1 MKKSVLLTIILTI
14 SSLSF
19 AQTVDWGKQGD
30 GKNVNGTYYAIYETD
45 EQEYSAYCNSFTET
59 TIYTYHHDIPGDGLT
74 FEAKNQK
81 NYRRG
86 NIYVEA
92 DGIQVVPPFDAGTS
106 YNLHKGSVPSSTL
119 NLEFKAKEGTLQR
132 YIRKIQLTM
141 ASYLNAPSVTSLS
154 FPAKEVDS
162 AVAPDDEQSFTFDWC
177 HTGTV
182 SVSYSGSSAF
192 AVKQDTTYN
201 TVGKY
206 GTATVNVTY
215 KHDEAGEHTG
225 TITISDGTPEHTYKV
240 TLQGSTY
247 KHTPTISWNS
257 NLSPMQ
263 VGGTHINPAQ
273 VSNQGQLAYS
283 SSDENVV
290 RVETNG
296 FNTLLTAVAPGTA
309 TITASY
315 AGDAKWDALSS
326 STDITV
332 TALQAQYIQWTQSF
346 LRLTTGSEDILLQA
360 QSVATET
367 GEPTGLPVTYTSS
380 APDVVAIQTGAD
392 GQQYLHIKAVG
403 SAVLTASCAGNADYA
418 PAEDYIASVVVRTF
432 SSDICNPLVYEQTS
446 SVDLTTG
453 ITDFS
458 GTYGPEIALNGE
470 PEYLSFD
477 AKKSKKDAIGKL
489 SVRKK
494 LNGDWQEIG
503 DFDLST
509 DYQTFDG
516 IRLERNVTHIQFYK
530 KTGATRTHTYT
541 NVEVTLAKYLETGSD
556 NLSFE
561 AVVGTAMQQSVDVNY
576 SNIPDILLVDI
587 IGDDKDAFSVTSTEI
602 GSACGDKGTASVLVS
617 FQPKREGTHTATLRI
632 ADSKQK
638 MMKEVTLEA
647 NAPHT
652 EAPKQEWMMLMPRQ
666 NDLGGDIAYVP
677 SNLEQQRL
685 VYILDGDNYAN
696 LNVSTGEAVSFAKEE
711 NILLPIEADR
721 WRTIVPPFDVHSTYI
736 VELIPETKLPAG
748 RAAAIAVQQEANRQL
763 YLWLAEQ
770 MAMAN
775 QTAAD
780 SRTFIGLIEEYLDKW
795 CNEQQ
800 YSRTDDVGV
809 WSLEQY
815 NGTNSWTSNYFAYKA
830 GNWQLSLTEDT
841 SSDFDSDWAVEES
854 DSPLLS
860 KGQVYA
866 LNFPYCVDCDPA
878 TSDEYD
884 YWSGKCL
891 LLHGNGGQQIEG
903 AAVHQSIQDKASTLS
918 PNQVLFTGNHTLS
931 AMPIEAG
938 MAYLHQTDPTKE
950 YYDYY
955 VRHESAVQLP
965 PLTSVLFANPADAAG
980 RTLRAVSR
988 RGQAFYDNAPDVTT
1002 GLPAIA
1008 NGADVLAVVRQGG
1021 VLLQAKEETAVAL
1034 YSASGM
1040 LVWKGTVGNTQ
1051 QFVPLTHTGLYLL
1064 QTPAHTQKI
1073 VCR

>member
-1 MKKSVLLTIILTI
+1 MKKSLLLTIILTI

-19 AQTVDWGKQGD
+19 SQTIDLGKKGD
-30 GKNVNGTYYAIYETD
+30 GKNVNGTYYAIYEDGEREVKLNKTV
-45 EQEYSAYCNSFTET
+45 SFS
-59 TIYTYHHDIPGDGLT
+59 IVPGDKLT
-74 FEAKNQK
+74 FEAKRVFSGWGELQ
-81 NYRRG
+81 
-86 NIYVEA
+86 VS
-92 DGIQVVPPFDAGTS
+92 DGYTTWKYDCPS
-106 YNLHKGSVPSSTL
+106 YKDYIKGETHVNNNSRSIVFSNPSPNNLSK
-119 NLEFKAKEGTLQR
+119 
-132 YIRKIQLTM
+132 YIRYVHLTM

-346 LRLTTGSEDILLQA
+346 LRLTTESEDILLQA

-380 APDVVAIQTGAD
+380 DSNVATIQTGAD
-392 GQQYLHIKAVG
+392 GQQYLHIVAAG
-403 SAVLTASCAGNADYA
+403 SAVLTASCKGNADFA
-418 PAEDYIASVVVRTF
+418 PAEDFQVSAVVRAP
-432 SSDICNPLVYEQTS
+432 SEGCNPLVYGQTETKQ
-446 SVDLTTG
+446 LFT
-453 ITDFS
+453 IEK
-458 GTYGPEIALNGE
+458 GPEIALSGE
-470 PEYLSFD
+470 PGEITFTAQNRKWGLVSASGNLVLSQ
-477 AKKSKKDAIGKL
+477 K
-489 SVRKK
+489 V
-494 LNGDWQEIG
+494 NNEWQEVWR
-503 DFDLST
+503 DP
-509 DYQTFDG
+509 
-516 IRLERNVTHIQFYK
+516 LEENKFNTYGPISLDRNATHIQFSVPIGGTCYHDY
-530 KTGATRTHTYT
+530 A

-561 AVVGTAMQQSVDVNY
+561 AVVGTTMQQSLDVNY

-587 IGDDKDAFSVTSTEI
+587 TGDDKDAFSVTPTAI
-602 GSACGDKGTASVLVS
+602 GYDCGDKGTASVLVS
-617 FQPKREGTHTATLRI
+617 FQPKREGAHTATLRI
-632 ADSKQK
+632 ADREQK
-638 MMKEVTLEA
+638 MMKEVTLAA

-666 NDLGGDIAYVP
+666 NDLGGNIAYVP

-736 VELIPETKLPAG
+736 IELIPETELPAG
-748 RAAAIAVQQEANRQL
+748 RAAAMAVQQEANRQL

-800 YSRTDDVGV
+800 YSRTDVGV

-866 LNFPYCVDCDPA
+866 LNFPSCVNCDPA
-878 TSDEYD
+878 TSDKYD

-955 VRHESAVQLP
+955 VRQESAVQLP

-988 RGQAFYDNAPDVTT
+988 RGQAYYDKAPDVTT

-1008 NGADVLAVVRQGG
+1008 NGADVLAIVRQGG
-1021 VLLQAKEETAVAL
+1021 VLLQAKEETAVVL

>member
-1 MKKSVLLTIILTI
+1 MKKSLLLTSILLLT
-14 SSLSF
+14 SLSF
-19 AQTVDWGKQGD
+19 AQTTWYKQGEGINKNGIFYALYEDGEHYAVGGGIGLVVNLYEYSYDVPGAQLTFQARKAGTGD
-30 GKNVNGTYYAIYETD
+30 GKLRITAG
-45 EQEYSAYCNSFTET
+45 NSSHTVSVSGKKWPWND
-59 TIYTYHHDIPGDGLT
+59 DIPYADKGPYNIDRTANKLK
-74 FEAKNQK
+74 FEIDKS
-81 NYRRG
+81 
-86 NIYVEA
+86 
-92 DGIQVVPPFDAGTS
+92 S
-106 YNLHKGSVPSSTL
+106 YNH
-119 NLEFKAKEGTLQR
+119 
-132 YIRKIQLTM
+132 YIRNVHLTM
-141 ASYLNAPSVTSLS
+141 ASYLNTPSVGELTFTS
-154 FPAKEVDS
+154 AEVDS
-162 AVAPDDEQSFTFDWC
+162 PAEQQSFTFDWC

-192 AVKQDTTYN
+192 LVEQNSYN

-206 GTATVNVTY
+206 GTTTVNISCM
-215 KHDEAGEHTG
+215 HTVSG
-225 TITISDGTPEHTYKV
+225 NHEGTVTITDGTTTRTVH
-240 TLQGSTY
+240 LSGLTY
-247 KHTPTISWNS
+247 KHTPAISWQD

-263 VGGTHINPAQ
+263 VGTTYTNPAR
-273 VSNQGQLAYS
+273 VSNEGQLAYS
-283 SSDENVV
+283 SSDENII

-309 TITASY
+309 VITANY
-315 AGDAKWDALSS
+315 AGDTKWEAASA
-326 STDITV
+326 TIDIAV
-332 TALQAQYIQWTQSF
+332 TALKAQYIAWSQSF
-346 LRLTTGSEDILLQA
+346 LRLTTESEDMLLQA
-360 QSVATET
+360 LSVATET

-541 NVEVTLAKYLETGSD
+541 NVEVSLAKYLETSSD

-561 AVVGTAMQQSVDVNY
+561 TVAGTTVQQSVDVKY

-587 IGDDKDAFSVTSTEI
+587 IGGDKDAFSVTPTEI
-602 GSACGDKGTASVLVS
+602 GNDCGDKSTVSVAVS
-617 FQPKREGTHTATLRI
+617 FKPKREGEHVAILRI
-632 ADSKQK
+632 ADREQK
-638 MMKEVTLEA
+638 MMKEVTLAA

-800 YSRTDDVGV
+800 YSRNDVGV

-878 TSDEYD
+878 TSNEYD

-938 MAYLHQTDPTKE
+938 KAYLHQTDPTKE

-955 VRHESAVQLP
+955 VRQESAVQLP

-988 RGQAFYDNAPDVTT
+988 RGQAFYDKAPDVTT

>member
-1 MKKSVLLTIILTI
+1 MKKSLLLTSILLLT
-14 SSLSF
+14 SLSF
-19 AQTVDWGKQGD
+19 AQTTWDKQGD
-30 GKNVNGTYYAIYETD
+30 GINKNGIFYALYEDDVQSATCQAWDIIICTYK
-45 EQEYSAYCNSFTET
+45 YS
-59 TIYTYHHDIPGDGLT
+59 IPGDYLS
-74 FEAKNQK
+74 FQSKKARMSIN
-81 NYRRG
+81 G

-92 DGIQVVPPFDAGTS
+92 EGQQAIAPFSVRTDYNSYYGTVS
-106 YNLHKGSVPSSTL
+106 PAARNLV
-119 NLEFKAKEGTLQR
+119 FKAKNGSLNR
-132 YIRKIQLTM
+132 YIRYVHLTM
-141 ASYLNAPSVTSLS
+141 ASYLNTPSVGELIFTS
-154 FPAKEVDS
+154 AEVDS
-162 AVAPDDEQSFTFDWC
+162 PAEQQSFTFDWC

-192 AVKQDTTYN
+192 IVEQNSYN
-201 TVGKY
+201 TVGQY
-206 GTATVNVTY
+206 GTTTV
-215 KHDEAGEHTG
+215 KISCMHTVPG
-225 TITISDGTPEHTYKV
+225 NHEGTVTITDGTHTYTVK
-240 TLQGSTY
+240 LKGSTY
-247 KHTPTISWNS
+247 KHTPTISWQD

-263 VGGTHINPAQ
+263 VGTTYTNPAR
-273 VSNQGQLAYS
+273 VSNEGQLAYS
-283 SSDENVV
+283 SSDESIV

-309 TITASY
+309 VITANY
-315 AGDAKWDALSS
+315 AGDTKWEAASA
-326 STDITV
+326 TVDIAV
-332 TALQAQYIQWTQSF
+332 TALKAQYIAWSQSF
-346 LRLTTGSEDILLQA
+346 LRLTTESEDMLLQA
-360 QSVATET
+360 LSVATET

-380 APDVVAIQTGAD
+380 DSNVATIQTGAD
-392 GQQYLHIKAVG
+392 GQQYLHIVAAG
-403 SAVLTASCAGNADYA
+403 SAVLTASCKGNADFA
-418 PAEDYIASVVVRTF
+418 PAEDFQVSAVVRAP
-432 SSDICNPLVYEQTS
+432 SEGCNPLVYGQTETKQ
-446 SVDLTTG
+446 LFT
-453 ITDFS
+453 IEK
-458 GTYGPEIALNGE
+458 GPEIALSGE
-470 PEYLSFD
+470 PGEITFTAQNRKWGLVSASGNLVLSQ
-477 AKKSKKDAIGKL
+477 K
-489 SVRKK
+489 V
-494 LNGDWQEIG
+494 NNEWQEVWR
-503 DFDLST
+503 DP
-509 DYQTFDG
+509 
-516 IRLERNVTHIQFYK
+516 LEENKFNTYGPISLDRNATHIQFSVP
-530 KTGATRTHTYT
+530 TGGTCYHDYA

-602 GSACGDKGTASVLVS
+602 GSDCGDKGTASVIVS

-638 MMKEVTLEA
+638 MMKEVTLAA

-736 VELIPETKLPAG
+736 VELIPETELSAG

-800 YSRTDDVGV
+800 YSRTDVGV

-903 AAVHQSIQDKASTLS
+903 AAVHQSIQDKASMLS

-938 MAYLHQTDPTKE
+938 KAYLHQTDPTKE

-955 VRHESAVQLP
+955 VRQESAVQLP
-965 PLTSVLFANPADAAG
+965 PLTSVLFANPADVAG

-988 RGQAFYDNAPDVTT
+988 RGQAYYDKAPDVTT

-1008 NGADVLAVVRQGG
+1008 NGADVLAIVRQGG
-1021 VLLQAKEETAVAL
+1021 VLLQAKEETAVVL

-1040 LVWKGTVGNTQ
+1040 LVWKGTVGNVR

>member
-1 MKKSVLLTIILTI
+1 MKKSLLLTIILTI

-19 AQTVDWGKQGD
+19 SQTIDLGKKGD
-30 GKNVNGTYYAIYETD
+30 GKNVNGTYYAIYEDGEREVKLNKTV
-45 EQEYSAYCNSFTET
+45 SFS
-59 TIYTYHHDIPGDGLT
+59 IVPGDKLT
-74 FEAKNQK
+74 FEAKRVFSGWGELQ
-81 NYRRG
+81 
-86 NIYVEA
+86 VS
-92 DGIQVVPPFDAGTS
+92 DGYTTWKYDCPS
-106 YNLHKGSVPSSTL
+106 YKDYIKGETHVNNNSRSIVFSNPSPNNLSK
-119 NLEFKAKEGTLQR
+119 
-132 YIRKIQLTM
+132 YIRYVHLTM

-403 SAVLTASCAGNADYA
+403 SAVLTASCEGNADFA
-418 PAEDYIASVVVRTF
+418 PAEDFQVSAVVRAP
-432 SSDICNPLVYEQTS
+432 SEGCNPLVYGQTETKQ
-446 SVDLTTG
+446 LFT
-453 ITDFS
+453 IEK
-458 GTYGPEIALNGE
+458 GPEIALSGE
-470 PEYLSFD
+470 PGEITFTAQNRKWGLVSASGNLVLSQKVNNEWKEVWRD
-477 AKKSKKDAIGKL
+477 P
-489 SVRKK
+489 
-494 LNGDWQEIG
+494 
-503 DFDLST
+503 
-509 DYQTFDG
+509 
-516 IRLERNVTHIQFYK
+516 LEENKFNTYGPISLDRNATHIQFSVPIGGTCYHDY
-530 KTGATRTHTYT
+530 A

-561 AVVGTAMQQSVDVNY
+561 AVVGTAMQQSLDVNY

-638 MMKEVTLEA
+638 MMKEVTLAA

-736 VELIPETKLPAG
+736 VELIPKKELSAG
-748 RAAAIAVQQEANRQL
+748 RAAAIVVQQEANRQL

-800 YSRTDDVGV
+800 YSRNDVGV

-878 TSDEYD
+878 TSNEYD

-938 MAYLHQTDPTKE
+938 KAYLHQTDPTKE

-955 VRHESAVQLP
+955 VRQESAVQLP

-988 RGQAFYDNAPDVTT
+988 RGQAYYDKAPDVTT

-1021 VLLQAKEETAVAL
+1021 VLLQAKEETAVVL

-1064 QTPAHTQKI
+1064 QTPAHMQKI

>member
-1 MKKSVLLTIILTI
+1 MKKSLLLTSILLLT
-14 SSLSF
+14 SLSF
-19 AQTVDWGKQGD
+19 AQTTWDKQGD
-30 GKNVNGTYYAIYETD
+30 GINKNGIYYALYEDDVQSATCQAWD
-45 EQEYSAYCNSFTET
+45 IIICTYKYS
-59 TIYTYHHDIPGDGLT
+59 IPGDYLS
-74 FEAKNQK
+74 FQSKKARMSIN
-81 NYRRG
+81 G

-92 DGIQVVPPFDAGTS
+92 EGQQAIAPFSVRTDYNSYYGTVS
-106 YNLHKGSVPSSTL
+106 PAARNLV
-119 NLEFKAKEGTLQR
+119 FKAKNGSLNR
-132 YIRKIQLTM
+132 YIRYVHLTM
-141 ASYLNAPSVTSLS
+141 ASYLNTPSVGELIFTS
-154 FPAKEVDS
+154 AEVDS
-162 AVAPDDEQSFTFDWC
+162 PAEQQSFTFDWC

-192 AVKQDTTYN
+192 IVEQNSYN
-201 TVGKY
+201 TVGQY
-206 GTATVNVTY
+206 GTTTV
-215 KHDEAGEHTG
+215 KISCMHTVPG
-225 TITISDGTPEHTYKV
+225 NHEGTVTITDGTHTYTVK
-240 TLQGSTY
+240 LKGSTY
-247 KHTPTISWNS
+247 KHTPTISWQD

-263 VGGTHINPAQ
+263 VGTTYTNPAR
-273 VSNQGQLAYS
+273 VSNEGQLAYS
-283 SSDENVV
+283 SSDESIV

-309 TITASY
+309 VITANY
-315 AGDAKWDALSS
+315 AGDTKWEAASA
-326 STDITV
+326 TVDIAV
-332 TALQAQYIQWTQSF
+332 TALKAQYIAWSQSF
-346 LRLTTGSEDILLQA
+346 LRLTTESEDMLLQA
-360 QSVATET
+360 LSVATET

-380 APDVVAIQTGAD
+380 DSNVATIQTGAD
-392 GQQYLHIKAVG
+392 GQQYLHIVAAG
-403 SAVLTASCAGNADYA
+403 SAVLTASCKGNADFA
-418 PAEDYIASVVVRTF
+418 PAEDFQVSAVVRAP
-432 SSDICNPLVYEQTS
+432 SEGCNPLVYGQTETKQ
-446 SVDLTTG
+446 LFT
-453 ITDFS
+453 IEK
-458 GTYGPEIALNGE
+458 GPEIALSGE
-470 PEYLSFD
+470 PGEITFTAQNRKWGLVSASGNLVLSQ
-477 AKKSKKDAIGKL
+477 K
-489 SVRKK
+489 V
-494 LNGDWQEIG
+494 NNEWQEVWR
-503 DFDLST
+503 DP
-509 DYQTFDG
+509 
-516 IRLERNVTHIQFYK
+516 LEENKFNTYGPISLDRNATHIQFSVP
-530 KTGATRTHTYT
+530 TGGTCYHDYA

-602 GSACGDKGTASVLVS
+602 GSDCGDKGTASVIVS

-638 MMKEVTLEA
+638 MMKEVTLAA

-736 VELIPETKLPAG
+736 VELIPEKELPAG

-800 YSRTDDVGV
+800 YSRTDVGV

-815 NGTNSWTSNYFAYKA
+815 NGKNSWSSNYFAYKA
-830 GNWQLSLTEDT
+830 GIWKLSLTEDT

-866 LNFPYCVDCDPA
+866 LNFPYCVNCDPA

-938 MAYLHQTDPTKE
+938 KAYLHQTDPTKE

-955 VRHESAVQLP
+955 VRQESAVQLP
-965 PLTSVLFANPADAAG
+965 PLTSVLFANPADVAG

-988 RGQAFYDNAPDVTT
+988 RGQAYYDKAPDVTT

-1008 NGADVLAVVRQGG
+1008 NGADVLAIVRQGG
-1021 VLLQAKEETAVAL
+1021 VLLQAKEETAVVL

>member
-1 MKKSVLLTIILTI
+1 MKKSLLLTIILTI

-19 AQTVDWGKQGD
+19 SQTIDFGKKGD
-30 GKNVNGTYYAIYETD
+30 GKNVNGTYYAIYEDGEREVKLNKTV
-45 EQEYSAYCNSFTET
+45 SFS
-59 TIYTYHHDIPGDGLT
+59 IVPGDKLT
-74 FEAKNQK
+74 FEAKRVFSGWGELQ
-81 NYRRG
+81 
-86 NIYVEA
+86 VS
-92 DGIQVVPPFDAGTS
+92 DGYTTWKYDCPS
-106 YNLHKGSVPSSTL
+106 YKDYIKGETHVNNNSRSIVFSNPSPNNLSK
-119 NLEFKAKEGTLQR
+119 
-132 YIRKIQLTM
+132 YIRYVHLTM

-247 KHTPTISWNS
+247 KHTPAISWQD

-263 VGGTHINPAQ
+263 VGATHTNPAR
-273 VSNQGQLAYS
+273 VSNEGQLTYS
-283 SSDENVV
+283 SSDESIV

-296 FNTLLTAVAPGTA
+296 FNTLLTAVAPGMA
-309 TITASY
+309 TITANY
-315 AGDAKWDALSS
+315 AGDTKWEAASA
-326 STDITV
+326 TIDITV
-332 TALQAQYIQWTQSF
+332 TALKAQYIAWSQSF
-346 LRLTTGSEDILLQA
+346 LRLTTESEDMLLQA
-360 QSVATET
+360 RSVATET

-477 AKKSKKDAIGKL
+477 AKKSKKDASGKL

-561 AVVGTAMQQSVDVNY
+561 AVVGTAMQQSLDVNY

-587 IGDDKDAFSVTSTEI
+587 IGGDKDAFSVTSTEI
-602 GSACGDKGTASVLVS
+602 GYACGDKGTASVIVS
-617 FQPKREGTHTATLRI
+617 FQPKREGAHTATLRI

-638 MMKEVTLEA
+638 MMKEVTLAA

-736 VELIPETKLPAG
+736 IELIPEAELPAS
-748 RAAAIAVQQEANRQL
+748 RSAAIAKQQEANRKL

-770 MAMAN
+770 TAAAN

-795 CNEQQ
+795 CSEQQ
-800 YSRTDDVGV
+800 YNRTDVGV
-809 WSLEQY
+809 WNLEQY

-830 GNWQLSLTEDT
+830 GDWQLSLTEDT

-903 AAVHQSIQDKASTLS
+903 AAVHQAIQEKASTLS

-938 MAYLHQTDPTKE
+938 KAYLHQTDPTKE

-955 VRHESAVQLP
+955 VRQESAVQLP

-988 RGQAFYDNAPDVTT
+988 RGQAFYDKAPDVTT

-1008 NGADVLAVVRQGG
+1008 NGVDVLAIVRQGG

-1051 QFVPLTHTGLYLL
+1051 QFVPLTHMGLYLL
-1064 QTPAHTQKI
+1064 QTPAYTQKI
-1073 VCR
+1073 LRR

>member
-30 GKNVNGTYYAIYETD
+30 GKNENGTYYAIYEDGEREVKLNKTV
-45 EQEYSAYCNSFTET
+45 SFS
-59 TIYTYHHDIPGDGLT
+59 IVPGDKLT
-74 FEAKNQK
+74 FEAKRVFSGWGELQ
-81 NYRRG
+81 
-86 NIYVEA
+86 VS
-92 DGIQVVPPFDAGTS
+92 DGYTTWKYDCPS
-106 YNLHKGSVPSSTL
+106 YKDYIKGETHVNNNSRSIVFSNPSPNNLSK
-119 NLEFKAKEGTLQR
+119 
-132 YIRKIQLTM
+132 YIRYVHLTM

-360 QSVATET
+360 LSVATET

-380 APDVVAIQTGAD
+380 DSNVATIQTGAD
-392 GQQYLHIKAVG
+392 GQQYLHIVAAG
-403 SAVLTASCAGNADYA
+403 SAVLTASCKGNADFA
-418 PAEDYIASVVVRTF
+418 PAEDFQVSAVVRAP
-432 SSDICNPLVYEQTS
+432 SEGCNPLVYGQTETKQ
-446 SVDLTTG
+446 LFT
-453 ITDFS
+453 IEK
-458 GTYGPEIALNGE
+458 GPEIALSGE
-470 PEYLSFD
+470 PGEITFTAQNRKWGLVSASGNLVLSQ
-477 AKKSKKDAIGKL
+477 K
-489 SVRKK
+489 V
-494 LNGDWQEIG
+494 NNEWQEVWR
-503 DFDLST
+503 DP
-509 DYQTFDG
+509 
-516 IRLERNVTHIQFYK
+516 LEENKFNTYGPISLDRNATHIQFSVP
-530 KTGATRTHTYT
+530 TGGTCYHDYA

-617 FQPKREGTHTATLRI
+617 FQPKREGAHTATLRI

-638 MMKEVTLEA
+638 MMKEVTLAA

-800 YSRTDDVGV
+800 YSRTDVGV

-815 NGTNSWTSNYFAYKA
+815 NGKNSWSSNYFAYKA
-830 GNWQLSLTEDT
+830 GIWKLSLTEDT

-866 LNFPYCVDCDPA
+866 LNFPYCVNCDPA

-938 MAYLHQTDPTKE
+938 KAYLHQTDPTKE

-955 VRHESAVQLP
+955 VRQESAVQLP
-965 PLTSVLFANPADAAG
+965 PLTSVLFANPADVAG

-988 RGQAFYDNAPDVTT
+988 RGQAYYDKAPDVTT

-1008 NGADVLAVVRQGG
+1008 NGADVLAIVRQGG
-1021 VLLQAKEETAVAL
+1021 VLLQAKEETAVVL

>member
-1 MKKSVLLTIILTI
+1 MKKSLLLTIILAV
-14 SSLSF
+14 SSLPSF
-19 AQTVDWGKQGD
+19 AQTTWTKQGEVKPQSD
-30 GKNVNGTYYAIYETD
+30 GKYYALYNNSVYSKVGAGTWGAKVKLHTYE
-45 EQEYSAYCNSFTET
+45 
-59 TIYTYHHDIPGDGLT
+59 YTVPGKELTFQAKKDGLVDGKIIVT
-74 FEAKNQK
+74 PENESGFTVQVAKK
-81 NYRRG
+81 S
-86 NIYVEA
+86 
-92 DGIQVVPPFDAGTS
+92 D
-106 YNLHKGSVPSSTL
+106 YNLKGTFNINDASRVLDFQIQCSDKL
-119 NLEFKAKEGTLQR
+119 
-132 YIRKIQLTM
+132 YIRNVHLTM

-192 AVKQDTTYN
+192 VVKQDTYN

-206 GTATVNVTY
+206 GTATVNVTC
-215 KHDEAGEHTG
+215 KHDEAGKHTG

-247 KHTPTISWNS
+247 KHTPTISWNG

-403 SAVLTASCAGNADYA
+403 SAVLTASCEGNANFA
-418 PAEDYIASVVVRTF
+418 PAEDFQVSAVVRVP
-432 SSDICNPLVYEQTS
+432 SEGCNPLVYGQTETKQLFT
-446 SVDLTTG
+446 VEK
-453 ITDFS
+453 
-458 GTYGPEIALNGE
+458 GPEIALSGE
-470 PEYLSFD
+470 PGEITFD
-477 AKKSKKDAIGKL
+477 AQSRPYKL
-489 SVRKK
+489 GITYHPKGYLVLSQKV
-494 LNGDWQEIG
+494 NNEWQEVWR
-503 DFDLST
+503 DP
-509 DYQTFDG
+509 
-516 IRLERNVTHIQFYK
+516 LEEDKFNTYGPISLDRNATHIQFSVP
-530 KTGATRTHTYT
+530 TGGTCYHDYA

-602 GSACGDKGTASVLVS
+602 GYACGDKGTASVLVS
-617 FQPKREGTHTATLRI
+617 FQPKREGAHTATLRI

-736 VELIPETKLPAG
+736 VELIPEKKLPAG

-780 SRTFIGLIEEYLDKW
+780 SRTFIQLIEEYLTAW
-795 CNEQQ
+795 CKAQGYN
-800 YSRTDDVGV
+800 RADVGIYP
-809 WSLEQY
+809 LEQY

-866 LNFPYCVDCDPA
+866 LNFPYCVNCNPA

-903 AAVHQSIQDKASTLS
+903 AAVHQSIQDKASMLS

-955 VRHESAVQLP
+955 VRQESAVQLP
-965 PLTSVLFANPADAAG
+965 PLTSVLFANPADVAG

-988 RGQAFYDNAPDVTT
+988 RGQAYYDKAPDVTT

-1008 NGADVLAVVRQGG
+1008 NGADVLAIVRQGG
-1021 VLLQAKEETAVAL
+1021 VLLQAKEETAVVL

-1064 QTPAHTQKI
+1064 QTLAHTQKI

>member
-1 MKKSVLLTIILTI
+1 MKKSLLLTIILTI

-81 NYRRG
+81 SYRRG

-215 KHDEAGEHTG
+215 KHDEAGKHTG

-247 KHTPTISWNS
+247 KHTPTISWQD
-257 NLSPMQ
+257 NLSRMQ
-263 VGGTHINPAQ
+263 VGTTYTNPAR
-273 VSNQGQLAYS
+273 VSNEGQLAYS
-283 SSDENVV
+283 SSDENIV

-309 TITASY
+309 VITANY
-315 AGDAKWDALSS
+315 AGDTKWEAASA
-326 STDITV
+326 TIDIAV
-332 TALQAQYIQWTQSF
+332 TALKAQYIAWSQSF
-346 LRLTTGSEDILLQA
+346 LRLTTESEDMLLQA
-360 QSVATET
+360 LSVATET

-380 APDVVAIQTGAD
+380 DPNVAIIRTGAD
-392 GQQYLHIKAVG
+392 GQQYLHIVAAG
-403 SAVLTASCAGNADYA
+403 SAVLTASCEGNANFA
-418 PAEDYIASVVVRTF
+418 PAEDFQVSAVVRAP
-432 SSDICNPLVYEQTS
+432 SEGCNPLVYGQTETKQLFT
-446 SVDLTTG
+446 VEK
-453 ITDFS
+453 
-458 GTYGPEIALNGE
+458 GPEIALSGE
-470 PEYLSFD
+470 PGEITFD
-477 AKKSKKDAIGKL
+477 AQSRPYKL
-489 SVRKK
+489 GITYHPKGYLVLSQKV
-494 LNGDWQEIG
+494 NNEWQEVWR
-503 DFDLST
+503 DP
-509 DYQTFDG
+509 
-516 IRLERNVTHIQFYK
+516 LEEDKFNTYGPISLDRNATHIQFSVPIGGTCYHDY
-530 KTGATRTHTYT
+530 A

-638 MMKEVTLEA
+638 MMKEVTLAA

-736 VELIPETKLPAG
+736 VELIPKKELSAG
-748 RAAAIAVQQEANRQL
+748 RAAAIVVQQEANRQL

-800 YSRTDDVGV
+800 YSRNDVGV

-878 TSDEYD
+878 TSNEYD

-955 VRHESAVQLP
+955 VRQESAVQLP

-988 RGQAFYDNAPDVTT
+988 RGQAYYDKAPDVTT

-1008 NGADVLAVVRQGG
+1008 NGADVLAIVRQGG
-1021 VLLQAKEETAVAL
+1021 VLLQAKEETAVVL

>member
-30 GKNVNGTYYAIYETD
+30 GKNENGTYYAIYEDGEREVKLNKTV
-45 EQEYSAYCNSFTET
+45 SFS
-59 TIYTYHHDIPGDGLT
+59 IVPGDKLT
-74 FEAKNQK
+74 FEAKRVFSGWGELQ
-81 NYRRG
+81 
-86 NIYVEA
+86 VS
-92 DGIQVVPPFDAGTS
+92 DGYTTWKYDCPS
-106 YNLHKGSVPSSTL
+106 YKDYIKGETHVNNNSRSIVFSNPSPNNLSK
-119 NLEFKAKEGTLQR
+119 
-132 YIRKIQLTM
+132 YIRYVHLTM

-360 QSVATET
+360 LSVATET

-380 APDVVAIQTGAD
+380 DSNVATIQTGAD
-392 GQQYLHIKAVG
+392 GQQYLHIVAAG
-403 SAVLTASCAGNADYA
+403 SAVLTASCKGNADFA
-418 PAEDYIASVVVRTF
+418 PAEDFQVSAVVRAP
-432 SSDICNPLVYEQTS
+432 SEGCNPLVYGQTETKQ
-446 SVDLTTG
+446 LFT
-453 ITDFS
+453 IEK
-458 GTYGPEIALNGE
+458 GPEIALSGE
-470 PEYLSFD
+470 PGEITFTAQNRKWGLVSASGNLVLSQ
-477 AKKSKKDAIGKL
+477 K
-489 SVRKK
+489 V
-494 LNGDWQEIG
+494 NNEWQEVWR
-503 DFDLST
+503 DP
-509 DYQTFDG
+509 
-516 IRLERNVTHIQFYK
+516 LEENKFNTYGPISLDRNATHIQFSVP
-530 KTGATRTHTYT
+530 TGGTCYHDYA

-800 YSRTDDVGV
+800 YSRTDVGV

-903 AAVHQSIQDKASTLS
+903 AAVHQSIQDKASMLS

-938 MAYLHQTDPTKE
+938 KAYLHQTDPTKE

-955 VRHESAVQLP
+955 VRQESAVQLP
-965 PLTSVLFANPADAAG
+965 PLTSVLFANPADVAG

-988 RGQAFYDNAPDVTT
+988 RGQAYYDKAPDVTT

-1008 NGADVLAVVRQGG
+1008 NGADVLAIVRQGG
-1021 VLLQAKEETAVAL
+1021 VLLQAKEETAVVL

>member
-1 MKKSVLLTIILTI
+1 MKKSLLLTSILLLT
-14 SSLSF
+14 SLSF
-19 AQTVDWGKQGD
+19 AQTTWDKQPGEGKP
-30 GKNVNGTYYAIYETD
+30 VNGVYYAIYED
-45 EQEYSAYCNSFTET
+45 RER
-59 TIYTYHHDIPGDGLT
+59 TIELNKEVPYTYSVPGDVLT
-74 FEAKNQK
+74 FEAKKYYK
-81 NYRRG
+81 NG
-86 NIYVEA
+86 LVQGWGDLQIS
-92 DGIQVVPPFDAGTS
+92 DGITLWNYSCSKDYTQGNETVNKNSRSIVFSNPSPNA
-106 YNLHKGSVPSSTL
+106 YNK
-119 NLEFKAKEGTLQR
+119 
-132 YIRKIQLTM
+132 YIRYVHLTM
-141 ASYLNAPSVTSLS
+141 ASYLNTPSVGELIFTS
-154 FPAKEVDS
+154 AEVDS
-162 AVAPDDEQSFTFDWC
+162 PAEQQSFTFDWC

-192 AVKQDTTYN
+192 IVEQNSYN
-201 TVGKY
+201 TVGQY
-206 GTATVNVTY
+206 GTTTV
-215 KHDEAGEHTG
+215 KISCMHTVPG
-225 TITISDGTPEHTYKV
+225 NHEGTVTITDGTHTYTVK
-240 TLQGSTY
+240 LKGSTY
-247 KHTPTISWNS
+247 KHTPTISWQD

-263 VGGTHINPAQ
+263 VGTTYTDPAR
-273 VSNQGQLAYS
+273 VSNEGQLTYS
-283 SSDENVV
+283 SSDESIV

-309 TITASY
+309 TITANY
-315 AGDAKWDALSS
+315 AGDTKWETASA
-326 STDITV
+326 TVDIVV
-332 TALQAQYIQWTQSF
+332 TALKAQYIAWSQSF
-346 LRLTTGSEDILLQA
+346 LRLTTESEDILLQA

-800 YSRTDDVGV
+800 YSRTDVGV

-903 AAVHQSIQDKASTLS
+903 AAVHQSIQDKASMLS

-938 MAYLHQTDPTKE
+938 KAYLHQTDPTKE

-955 VRHESAVQLP
+955 VRQESAVQLP
-965 PLTSVLFANPADAAG
+965 PLTSVLFANPADVAG

-988 RGQAFYDNAPDVTT
+988 RGQAYYDKAPDVTT

-1021 VLLQAKEETAVAL
+1021 VLLQAKEETAVVL

>member
-81 NYRRG
+81 SYRRG

-154 FPAKEVDS
+154 FPTKEVDS

-192 AVKQDTTYN
+192 VVKQDTYN

-206 GTATVNVTY
+206 GTATVNVTC
-215 KHDEAGEHTG
+215 KHDEAGKHTG

-247 KHTPTISWNS
+247 KHTPTISWQD

-273 VSNQGQLAYS
+273 VSNQGQLTYS

-392 GQQYLHIKAVG
+392 GQQYLHIVAAG
-403 SAVLTASCAGNADYA
+403 SAVLTASCKGNADFA
-418 PAEDYIASVVVRTF
+418 PAEDFQVSAVVRAP
-432 SSDICNPLVYEQTS
+432 SEGCNPLVYGQTETKQ
-446 SVDLTTG
+446 LFT
-453 ITDFS
+453 IEK
-458 GTYGPEIALNGE
+458 GPEIALSGE
-470 PEYLSFD
+470 PGEITFTAQNRKWGLVSASGNLVLSQ
-477 AKKSKKDAIGKL
+477 K
-489 SVRKK
+489 V
-494 LNGDWQEIG
+494 NNEWQEVWR
-503 DFDLST
+503 DP
-509 DYQTFDG
+509 
-516 IRLERNVTHIQFYK
+516 LEEDKFNTYGPISLDRNATHIQFSVPIGGTCYHDY
-530 KTGATRTHTYT
+530 A

-561 AVVGTAMQQSVDVNY
+561 AVVGTAMQQSLDVNY

-587 IGDDKDAFSVTSTEI
+587 IGDDKDAFSVTPTEI
-602 GSACGDKGTASVLVS
+602 GYDCGDKGTASVLVS
-617 FQPKREGTHTATLRI
+617 FQPKREGAHTATLRI

-638 MMKEVTLEA
+638 MMKEVTLAA

-736 VELIPETKLPAG
+736 VELIPETELSAG

-800 YSRTDDVGV
+800 YSRTDVGV

-938 MAYLHQTDPTKE
+938 KAYLHQTDPTKE

-955 VRHESAVQLP
+955 VRQESAVQLP
-965 PLTSVLFANPADAAG
+965 PLTSVLFANPADVAG

-988 RGQAFYDNAPDVTT
+988 RGQAYYDKAPDVTT

-1008 NGADVLAVVRQGG
+1008 NGADVLAIVRQGG
-1021 VLLQAKEETAVAL
+1021 VLLQAKEETAVVL

>member
-1 MKKSVLLTIILTI
+1 MKKSLLLTSILLLT
-14 SSLSF
+14 SLSF
-19 AQTVDWGKQGD
+19 AQTTWDKQGD
-30 GKNVNGTYYAIYETD
+30 GIKKNGIFYALYEDDVQSATCQAWDIIICTYK
-45 EQEYSAYCNSFTET
+45 YS
-59 TIYTYHHDIPGDGLT
+59 IPGDYLS
-74 FEAKNQK
+74 FQSKKARMSIN
-81 NYRRG
+81 G

-92 DGIQVVPPFDAGTS
+92 EGQQAIAPFSVRTDYNSYYGTVS
-106 YNLHKGSVPSSTL
+106 PAARNLV
-119 NLEFKAKEGTLQR
+119 FKAKNGSLNR
-132 YIRKIQLTM
+132 YIRNVHLTM
-141 ASYLNAPSVTSLS
+141 ASYLNTPSVGELT
-154 FPAKEVDS
+154 FTDAEVDS
-162 AVAPDDEQSFTFDWC
+162 PAEQQSFTFDWC

-192 AVKQDTTYN
+192 LVEQNSYN
-201 TVGKY
+201 TVGQY
-206 GTATVNVTY
+206 GTTTVNISCM
-215 KHDEAGEHTG
+215 HTVSG
-225 TITISDGTPEHTYKV
+225 NHEGMVTITDGTHTYTVK
-240 TLQGSTY
+240 LKGSTY
-247 KHTPTISWNS
+247 KHTPTISWQD

-263 VGGTHINPAQ
+263 VGTTYTNPAR
-273 VSNQGQLAYS
+273 VSNEGQLAYS
-283 SSDENVV
+283 SSDESIV

-309 TITASY
+309 VITANY
-315 AGDAKWDALSS
+315 AGDTKWEAASA
-326 STDITV
+326 TVDIAV
-332 TALQAQYIQWTQSF
+332 TALKAQYIAWSQSF
-346 LRLTTGSEDILLQA
+346 LRLTTESEDMLLQA
-360 QSVATET
+360 LSVATET

-380 APDVVAIQTGAD
+380 DSNVATIQTGAD
-392 GQQYLHIKAVG
+392 GQQYLHIVAAG
-403 SAVLTASCAGNADYA
+403 SAVLTASCKGNADFA
-418 PAEDYIASVVVRTF
+418 PAEDFQVSAVVRAP
-432 SSDICNPLVYEQTS
+432 SEGCNPLVYGQTETKQ
-446 SVDLTTG
+446 LFT
-453 ITDFS
+453 IEK
-458 GTYGPEIALNGE
+458 GPEIALSGE
-470 PEYLSFD
+470 PGEITFTAQNRKWGLVSASGNLVLSQ
-477 AKKSKKDAIGKL
+477 K
-489 SVRKK
+489 V
-494 LNGDWQEIG
+494 NNEWQEVWR
-503 DFDLST
+503 DP
-509 DYQTFDG
+509 
-516 IRLERNVTHIQFYK
+516 LEENKFNTYGPISLDRNATHIQFSVP
-530 KTGATRTHTYT
+530 TGGTCYHDYA

-587 IGDDKDAFSVTSTEI
+587 TGDDKDAFSVTSTEI

-638 MMKEVTLEA
+638 MMKEVTLAA

-736 VELIPETKLPAG
+736 VELIPEKELPAG

-800 YSRTDDVGV
+800 YSRTDVGV

-815 NGTNSWTSNYFAYKA
+815 NGKNSWSSNYFAYKA
-830 GNWQLSLTEDT
+830 GIWKLSLTEDT

-866 LNFPYCVDCDPA
+866 LNFPYCVNCDPA

-938 MAYLHQTDPTKE
+938 KAYLHQTDPTKE

-955 VRHESAVQLP
+955 VRQESAVQLP
-965 PLTSVLFANPADAAG
+965 PLTSVLFANPADVAG

-988 RGQAFYDNAPDVTT
+988 RGQAYYDKAPDVTT

-1008 NGADVLAVVRQGG
+1008 NGADVLAIVRQGG
-1021 VLLQAKEETAVAL
+1021 VLLQAKEETAVVL

>member
-1 MKKSVLLTIILTI
+1 MKKSLLLTIILTI

-19 AQTVDWGKQGD
+19 SQTIDLGKKGD
-30 GKNVNGTYYAIYETD
+30 GKNVNGTYYAIYEDGEREVKLNKTV
-45 EQEYSAYCNSFTET
+45 SFS
-59 TIYTYHHDIPGDGLT
+59 IVPGDKLT
-74 FEAKNQK
+74 FEAKRVFSGWGELQ
-81 NYRRG
+81 
-86 NIYVEA
+86 VS
-92 DGIQVVPPFDAGTS
+92 DGYTTWKYDCPS
-106 YNLHKGSVPSSTL
+106 YKDYIKGETHVNNNSRSIVFSNPSPNNLSK
-119 NLEFKAKEGTLQR
+119 
-132 YIRKIQLTM
+132 YIRYVHLTM

-346 LRLTTGSEDILLQA
+346 LRLTTESEDMLLQA
-360 QSVATET
+360 LSVATET

-380 APDVVAIQTGAD
+380 DSNVATIQTGAD
-392 GQQYLHIKAVG
+392 GQQYLHIVAAG
-403 SAVLTASCAGNADYA
+403 SAVLTASCKGNADFA
-418 PAEDYIASVVVRTF
+418 PAEDFQVSAVVRAP
-432 SSDICNPLVYEQTS
+432 SEGCNPLVYGQTETKQ
-446 SVDLTTG
+446 LFT
-453 ITDFS
+453 IEK
-458 GTYGPEIALNGE
+458 GPEIALSGE
-470 PEYLSFD
+470 PGEITFTAQNRKWGLVSASGNLVLSQ
-477 AKKSKKDAIGKL
+477 K
-489 SVRKK
+489 V
-494 LNGDWQEIG
+494 NNEWQEVWR
-503 DFDLST
+503 DP
-509 DYQTFDG
+509 
-516 IRLERNVTHIQFYK
+516 LEENKFNTYGPISLDRNATHIQFSVPIGGTCYHDY
-530 KTGATRTHTYT
+530 A

-561 AVVGTAMQQSVDVNY
+561 AVVGTTMQQSLDVNY

-587 IGDDKDAFSVTSTEI
+587 TGDDKDAFSVTPTAI
-602 GSACGDKGTASVLVS
+602 GYDCGDKGTASVLVS
-617 FQPKREGTHTATLRI
+617 FQPKREGAHTATLRI
-632 ADSKQK
+632 ADREQK
-638 MMKEVTLEA
+638 MMKEVTLAA

-666 NDLGGDIAYVP
+666 NDLGGNIAYVP

-736 VELIPETKLPAG
+736 IELIPETELPAG
-748 RAAAIAVQQEANRQL
+748 RAAAMAVQQEANRQL

-800 YSRTDDVGV
+800 YSRTDVGV

-866 LNFPYCVDCDPA
+866 LNFPYCVNCDPA
-878 TSDEYD
+878 TSDKYD

-955 VRHESAVQLP
+955 VRQESAVQLP

-1064 QTPAHTQKI
+1064 QTPAHMQKI

>member
-1 MKKSVLLTIILTI
+1 MKKSLLLTSILLLT
-14 SSLSF
+14 SLSF
-19 AQTVDWGKQGD
+19 AQTTWNKQPGEGKP
-30 GKNVNGTYYAIYETD
+30 VNGVYYAIYED
-45 EQEYSAYCNSFTET
+45 GEHYAVGGGIGLVVNLYEYSYDVPGAQLTFQARKAGTGDGKLRITAGNSSHTVSVSGKKWPWND
-59 TIYTYHHDIPGDGLT
+59 DIPYADKGPYNIDRTANKLK
-74 FEAKNQK
+74 FEIDKSN
-81 NYRRG
+81 N
-86 NIYVEA
+86 N
-92 DGIQVVPPFDAGTS
+92 
-106 YNLHKGSVPSSTL
+106 H
-119 NLEFKAKEGTLQR
+119 
-132 YIRKIQLTM
+132 YIRNVHLTM
-141 ASYLNAPSVTSLS
+141 ASYLNTPSVGELT
-154 FPAKEVDS
+154 FTDAEVDS
-162 AVAPDDEQSFTFDWC
+162 PAEQQSFTFDWC

-192 AVKQDTTYN
+192 TVEQSSYN
-201 TVGKY
+201 TAGQY
-206 GTATVNVTY
+206 GTTTVNISCM
-215 KHDEAGEHTG
+215 HTVPG
-225 TITISDGTPEHTYKV
+225 NHEGTVTITDGTHTYIV
-240 TLQGSTY
+240 TLKSSTY
-247 KHTPTISWNS
+247 KHTPTISWQD

-263 VGGTHINPAQ
+263 VGTTYTNPAR
-273 VSNQGQLAYS
+273 VSNEGQLAYS
-283 SSDENVV
+283 SSDENII

-296 FNTLLTAVAPGTA
+296 FNTLLTAVAPGMA
-309 TITASY
+309 TITANY
-315 AGDAKWDALSS
+315 AGDTKWEAASA
-326 STDITV
+326 TVDIAV
-332 TALQAQYIQWTQSF
+332 TALKAQYIAWSQSF
-346 LRLTTGSEDILLQA
+346 LRLTTESEDMLLQA
-360 QSVATET
+360 RSVATET
-367 GEPTGLPVTYTSS
+367 GESTGLPVTYTSS
-380 APDVVAIQTGAD
+380 DPNVAIIRTGAD
-392 GQQYLHIKAVG
+392 GQQYLHIVAAG
-403 SAVLTASCAGNADYA
+403 SAVLTASCEGNADFA
-418 PAEDYIASVVVRTF
+418 PAEDFQVSAVVRAP
-432 SSDICNPLVYEQTS
+432 SEGCNPLVYGQTETKQLFT
-446 SVDLTTG
+446 VED
-453 ITDFS
+453 
-458 GTYGPEIALNGE
+458 GPEIALSGE
-470 PEYLSFD
+470 PGEITFD
-477 AKKSKKDAIGKL
+477 AQSRPYKL
-489 SVRKK
+489 GITYHPKGYLVLSQKV
-494 LNGDWQEIG
+494 NNEWQEVWR
-503 DFDLST
+503 DP
-509 DYQTFDG
+509 
-516 IRLERNVTHIQFYK
+516 LEEDKFNTYGPISLDRNATHIQFSVP
-530 KTGATRTHTYT
+530 TGGTCYHDYA

-587 IGDDKDAFSVTSTEI
+587 IGDDKDAFSVTPTEI
-602 GSACGDKGTASVLVS
+602 GYDCGDKGTASVSVS
-617 FQPKREGTHTATLRI
+617 FQPKREGAHTATLRI

-638 MMKEVTLEA
+638 MMKEVTLAA

-696 LNVSTGEAVSFAKEE
+696 LNVSTGEAVTFAKEE
-711 NILLPIEADR
+711 NILLSIEADR

-736 VELIPETKLPAG
+736 IELIPEAELPAS
-748 RAAAIAVQQEANRQL
+748 RSAAIAVQQEANQKL

-795 CNEQQ
+795 CSEQQ
-800 YSRTDDVGV
+800 YSRTDVGV
-809 WSLEQY
+809 WNLEQY

-841 SSDFDSDWAVEES
+841 SSEFDSDWAVEES

-903 AAVHQSIQDKASTLS
+903 AAVHQSIQDKASMLS

-938 MAYLHQTDPTKE
+938 KAYLHQTDPTKE

-955 VRHESAVQLP
+955 VRQESAVQLP

-988 RGQAFYDNAPDVTT
+988 RGQAFYDKAPDVTT

-1008 NGADVLAVVRQGG
+1008 NGAELMAIAEQGG
-1021 VLLQAKEETAVAL
+1021 VVLQAKEKTAVAL

-1040 LVWKGTVGNTQ
+1040 LVWKGTIGNTQ
-1051 QFVPLTHTGLYLL
+1051 QFVPLPHTGLYLL

-1073 VCR
+1073 LRR

>member
-1 MKKSVLLTIILTI
+1 MKKSLLLTIILAV
-14 SSLSF
+14 SSLPSF
-19 AQTVDWGKQGD
+19 AQTTWTKQGEVKPQSD
-30 GKNVNGTYYAIYETD
+30 GKYYALYNNSVYSKVGAGTWGAKVKLHTYE
-45 EQEYSAYCNSFTET
+45 
-59 TIYTYHHDIPGDGLT
+59 YTVPGKELTFQAKKDGLVDGKIIVT
-74 FEAKNQK
+74 PENESGFTVQVAKK
-81 NYRRG
+81 S
-86 NIYVEA
+86 
-92 DGIQVVPPFDAGTS
+92 D
-106 YNLHKGSVPSSTL
+106 YNLKGTFNINDASRVLDFQIQCSDKL
-119 NLEFKAKEGTLQR
+119 
-132 YIRKIQLTM
+132 YIRNVHLTM

-192 AVKQDTTYN
+192 VVKQDTYN

-206 GTATVNVTY
+206 GTATVNVTC
-215 KHDEAGEHTG
+215 KHDEAGKHTG

-247 KHTPTISWNS
+247 KHTPTISWNG

-332 TALQAQYIQWTQSF
+332 TALKAQYIAWSQSF
-346 LRLTTGSEDILLQA
+346 LRLTTESEDMLLQA
-360 QSVATET
+360 LSVATET
-367 GEPTGLPVTYTSS
+367 GEPTGLPVIYTSS
-380 APDVVAIQTGAD
+380 NPNVATIRTGAD
-392 GQQYLHIKAVG
+392 GQQYLHIVAAG
-403 SAVLTASCAGNADYA
+403 SVVLTASCEGNADFA
-418 PAEDYIASVVVRTF
+418 PAEDFQVSAVVRVP
-432 SSDICNPLVYEQTS
+432 SEGCNPLVYGQTETKQLFT
-446 SVDLTTG
+446 VEK
-453 ITDFS
+453 
-458 GTYGPEIALNGE
+458 GPEIALSGE
-470 PEYLSFD
+470 PGEITFD
-477 AKKSKKDAIGKL
+477 AQSRPYKL
-489 SVRKK
+489 GITYHPKGYLVLSQKV
-494 LNGDWQEIG
+494 NNEWQEVWR
-503 DFDLST
+503 DP
-509 DYQTFDG
+509 
-516 IRLERNVTHIQFYK
+516 LEEDKFNAYGPISLDRNATHIQFSVP
-530 KTGATRTHTYT
+530 TGGTCYHDYA

-800 YSRTDDVGV
+800 YSRTDVGV

-903 AAVHQSIQDKASTLS
+903 AAVHQSIQDKASMLS

-938 MAYLHQTDPTKE
+938 KAYLHQTDPTKE

-955 VRHESAVQLP
+955 VRQESAVQLP
-965 PLTSVLFANPADAAG
+965 PLTSVLFANPADVAG

-988 RGQAFYDNAPDVTT
+988 RGQAYYDKAPDVTT

-1008 NGADVLAVVRQGG
+1008 NGADVLAIVRQGG
-1021 VLLQAKEETAVAL
+1021 VLLQAKEETAVVL